1 MSRSALTS
9 LAVLDLREIAR
20 YTEQSW
26 GTAQA
31 ERYGEELDL
40 ALQRLSLSP
49 DLGRSR
55 DTIAPVL
62 RSFPVAQHVAF
73 YVHRKAK
80 IIVLCIL
87 HRRMNVDET
96 FGEGFWGRKG
106 SN

>member
-1 MSRSALTS
+1 MPRVEFS
-9 LAVLDLREIAR
+9 LEAVHDLEGIDE
-20 YTEQSW
+20 YTAATW

-40 ALQRLSLSP
+40 ALRRLSLSP

-55 DTIAPVL
+55 NTTAPVL